1 MEKLLRTKKLLMVLV
16 ITLMSIFS
24 SFNVFITQTDD
35 SSNVNNIRAYANS
48 QINDVLDQIHLI
60 YKGTA
65 LYQLILKYRIRNY

>member
-1 MEKLLRTKKLLMVLV
+1 MYL
-16 ITLMSIFS
+16 
-24 SFNVFITQTDD
+24 FITQTDD

-65 LYQLILKYRIRNY
+65 LDDNKPLADYNIIKI